1 MAALG
6 TSPHPVEPEPLRT
19 SRYEHLAEIFGLTAQ
34 KQLTC
39 GCHVK
44 FDDTRLLIVGDHVT
58 AFLLHPLW
66 SGHVH
71 ESRIMALECDCHG
84 GGRAV
89 SMLRYDQVC
98 LACSGRFSLISVFA
112 VQKYYNV

>member
-19 SRYEHLAEIFGLTAQ
+19 SRYEHLAEIFGLTAH

-39 GCHVK
+39 SCHVK

-58 AFLLHPLW
+58 AFLHPYGAAM
-66 SGHVH
+66 STNR
-71 ESRIMALECDCHG
+71 E
-84 GGRAV
+84 
-89 SMLRYDQVC
+89 
-98 LACSGRFSLISVFA
+98 
-112 VQKYYNV
+112 